1 MKITLASIGKTKSGY
16 LKEGISEYQKRLQH
30 YCTFNYV
37 EYPDV
42 KNRAKLKPDQIK
54 KAEEDLILQQLQPS
68 DYLVL
73 LDEGGKQ
80 FTSVEW
86 ANWFSKRQLSNT
98 KHLFLLIGGAYGF
111 SQPIYQRANEK
122 VSMSKMT
129 FSHQMIRLLVTEQIY
144 RAHTILKGEP
154 YHHQ

>member
-1 MKITLASIGKTKSGY
+1 MKITLASIGKTKSSY
-16 LKEGISEYQKRLQH
+16 LVEGISEYQKRLKH
-30 YCTFNYV
+30 YCSFHYV
-37 EYPDV
+37 EYADV

-54 KAEEDLILQQLQPS
+54 KAEEDLIMAQLQPS

-80 FTSVEW
+80 YSSVEW
-86 ANWFSKRQLSNT
+86 SKWFSKRQLSNT
-98 KHLFLLIGGAYGF
+98 KHLYLLIGGAYGF
-111 SQPIYQRANEK
+111 SDKLYQRASEK
-122 VSMSKMT
+122 ISMSKMT
-129 FSHQMIRLLVTEQIY
+129 FSHQMIRLLVAEQIY